1 MGIKEKAYQL
11 KEELYVFR
19 QMHFHKAFHK
29 SEKNKDEKHF
39 MHKDMMFLH
48 WLMKQEEPVKMNEI
62 ADFFHVT
69 AAAVSQQM
77 KEYEKKGWIERYTL
91 ENDRRSV
98 YLKVSE
104 KAETKLKACENE
116 MNQNVIQFLEYLGEE
131 DCDALLRI
139 LEKVR
144 LYKKKGNEYEETR

>member
-1 MGIKEKAYQL
+1 MSVREKANQL

-29 SEKNKDEKHF
+29 TQKCTDKEQF

-48 WLMKQEEPVKMNEI
+48 WLIKHEKPVKMNAI

-69 AAAVSQQM
+69 PAAVSQQI

-104 KAETKLKACENE
+104 LAKMKLKACEEE
-116 MNQNVIQFLEYLGEE
+116 MNENVIHFLEYLGEK